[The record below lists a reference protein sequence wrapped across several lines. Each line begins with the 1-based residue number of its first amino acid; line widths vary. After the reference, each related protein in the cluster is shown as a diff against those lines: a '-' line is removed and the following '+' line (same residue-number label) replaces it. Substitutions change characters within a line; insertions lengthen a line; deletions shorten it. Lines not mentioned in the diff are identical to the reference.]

1 MALNLTRIWLIA
13 IVIALGL
20 ESIMGKISKSK
31 TILHD
36 RSKIENSP
44 LRLERILKDRTLLG
58 RFSGSKL
65 IRKAKSKLAFKK
77 VKNLKN
83 GFGLPPG
90 RILSAEY
97 TSKISTKQR
106 EVRINPKNL
115 NVERQLRKKGIL

>member
-20 ESIMGKISKSK
+20 DSTMGKISKSK

-36 RSKIENSP
+36 RSKMENSP

-65 IRKAKSKLAFKK
+65 IRKAKSRLAFKK

-90 RILSAEY
+90 RILSADY
-97 TSKISTKQR
+97 TRKISTKQR
-106 EVRINPKNL
+106 DVRINPKNL